1 MKISSDSE
9 YEATKRLAQ
18 ALNERDH
25 GEHSKAIESLKH
37 VIFICE
43 GSDSGTCQYL
53 LRMAYMTL
61 YGIHHALGQSEEA
74 IQCHRKALKL
84 GVTKEE
90 LEKA

>member
-1 MKISSDSE
+1 MSANKE

-25 GEHSKAIESLKH
+25 GEHSKAIESLKY

-43 GSDSGTCQYL
+43 GSDSGTCHYL
-53 LRMAYMTL
+53 LRMAYITL
-61 YGIHHALGQSEEA
+61 YGIHRALGQSEEA
-74 IQCHRKALKL
+74 MQCHRKATKL
-84 GVTKEE
+84 GVTKED